1 MDPTMTAHASISH
14 RPVSALHTR
23 MIEDMTVCGVSEK
36 KRTDC
41 VRNVRSFAPFVGR

>member
-23 MIEDMTVCGVSEK
+23 MIEDMTVRGVSEK

-41 VRNVRSFAPFVGR
+41 VRNVRSFAAFIGC